1 VKHGVIKIVN
11 HWPQGPDRRGP
22 GVRQDRVRI
31 AVLSPLLAGAYY
43 GQVLKGIARQTAAL
57 GGRVVAIQTRDGR
70 LDGRYPWLPARAGS
84 RLAWEQA
91 DAFITVLDAADES
104 YLEAIRAEGKPVVMI
119 SYQLPGF
126 KCPQVMPDN
135 RSGVSEAV
143 AHLISHG
150 HSRIAFAGNLVRGRS
165 DDISERYEAY
175 KETLS
180 KHGLEPDPKLVFVG
194 PEDGGEAIAG
204 AMLRAG
210 LPCTAVVVATD
221 LIASG
226 MISALHEAGV
236 NLPSQLAMV
245 GFDDRDFASRVS
257 PPLATV
263 RQDFGRLGEIAAQLV
278 IEMVNGED
286 VPAGEYMAKT
296 TFVPR
301 ESCGCPAP
309 VLLQRPS
316 APGESAGQR
325 LCRDLTAQLAGSN
338 ATPRQVLVIAQFA
351 DEVARFCHH
360 LSESLS
366 PNSTSLRQAAD
377 SVYRAVPRGATVHT
391 VMECVQQ
398 YRRDLLSQSGYT
410 EERLM
415 ALDRCAFEVS
425 TTVNGAL
432 ARSQGVLISSLEE
445 SLRDE
450 HYVSLE
456 LVGMGRDGAGPKSLA
471 WLKGTHVKSACFA
484 VWGEGA
490 DESGPE
496 PLRVA
501 GVFGAGMAE
510 RLPIGSTLGI
520 ADFPPVASLVAEG
533 SEPDDLVLVLPVRT
547 PARHWGVLAVSG
559 QVEAATQTG
568 GDIYFQWTAMLGLA
582 LDHDALVEGTRA
594 SEERYALAA
603 RAANDGLW
611 DWDVPSGTVF
621 YSPRW
626 KAMLGYAEDEVG
638 STTSEWFSRVH
649 PEDSDELKDMVDRQ
663 LFGDEG
669 ALEFEHRL
677 IAKDGNY
684 RWGLCRAVAV
694 RGPGG
699 RAVRLVGSLT
709 DITERKELES
719 RLRQA
724 ALYDSLTGLPN
735 RLLFM
740 DRLEQAFARV
750 KRSPE
755 YQFCILFMD
764 LDGFKSVN
772 DNYGHAFGDLLLV
785 AVAERISAHL
795 RGNDTA
801 VRFGGD
807 EFAVLV
813 DSVKSMEHVHTIAK
827 RLQAKLS
834 APYGID
840 GHEVSVSATI
850 GIASSTTGYQTRE
863 DMIRDADAAMYRAKP
878 GERGSPVNFAKPKL
892 DTAEATVAM

>member
-1 VKHGVIKIVN
+1 
-11 HWPQGPDRRGP
+11 
-22 GVRQDRVRI
+22 VRI

-43 GQVLKGIARQTAAL
+43 GQVLKGIARQTASL

-70 LDGRYPWLPARAGS
+70 LDGTYPWLPAQAGGH
-84 RLAWEQA
+84 LAWDQV
-91 DAFITVLDAADES
+91 DAFITILDATDEA
-104 YLEAIRAEGKPVVMI
+104 YLEEIHALGKPVVMI
-119 SYQLPGF
+119 SYHLPGF

-135 RSGVSEAV
+135 RSGVAEAV

-150 HSRIAFAGNLVRGRS
+150 HSRIAFAGNLVQGRS
-165 DDISERYEAY
+165 DDISERYEVY
-175 KETLS
+175 LETLRE
-180 KHGLEPDPKLVFVG
+180 HGLEPDPKLVFVST
-194 PEDGGEAIAG
+194 EDGGEAIAG

-210 LPCTAVVVATD
+210 LPCTAVVAATD

-226 MISALHEAGV
+226 MVRALKDAGV
-236 NLPSQLAMV
+236 KLPSRLAVV
-245 GFDDRDFASRVS
+245 GFDDRDFAARVR

-263 RQDFGRLGEIAAQLV
+263 RQDFGRLGEMAARLV
-278 IEMVNGED
+278 VDMVNGEE
-286 VPAGEYMAKT
+286 VPAGGYAVKT

-309 VLLQRPS
+309 TLLQRPRL
-316 APGESAGQR
+316 PGESAGLR
-325 LCRDLTAQLAGSN
+325 LCRDLTALLAGPNPTS
-338 ATPRQVLVIAQFA
+338 PQELVISHFA

-360 LSESLS
+360 LLESLS
-366 PNSTSLRQAAD
+366 PNSASLREAAE
-377 SVYRAVPRGATVHT
+377 SVYRAFPRGATIPT

-398 YRRDLLSQSGYT
+398 YRRDLLSHHGYT

-415 ALDRCAFEVS
+415 ALDRCAYEVS
-425 TTVNGAL
+425 MTVNGAT
-432 ARSQGVLISSLEE
+432 ARSQGELNSSLEE

-450 HYVSLE
+450 HHVSLA
-456 LVGMGRDGAGPKSLA
+456 LVGMGREGAGPESLA

-484 VWGEGA
+484 VWGSGA
-490 DESGPE
+490 GDKDVGPQ

-501 GVFGAGMAE
+501 GVFGAGVGE
-510 RLPIGSTLGI
+510 RLPIGSTLSL
-520 ADFPPVASLVAEG
+520 ADFPPVASLIADG

-547 PARHWGVLAVSG
+547 AARHWGVLAVSG

-568 GDIYFQWTAMLGLA
+568 GDIYFQWTAMLGIA
-582 LDHDALVEGTRA
+582 LDHDALVEEIRA

-638 STTSEWFSRVH
+638 NTPAEWFSRVH
-649 PEDSDELKDMVDRQ
+649 PDDRHELKEMVDRQ
-663 LFGDEG
+663 LCRGEG
-669 ALEFEHRL
+669 SLEFEHRM
-677 IAKDGNY
+677 ITKDGSY

-699 RAVRLVGSLT
+699 RAARVVGSLT

-735 RLLFM
+735 RSLFT
-740 DRLEQAFARV
+740 DRLEQAFARA
-750 KRSPE
+750 KRSPD

-764 LDGFKSVN
+764 LDGFKAVN

-785 AVAERISAHL
+785 RFAERISAHL

-807 EFAVLV
+807 EFAVLL
-813 DSVKSMEHVHTIAK
+813 DSVKSVDHIRTIAK

-834 APYGID
+834 APYEIEGQ
-840 GHEVSVSATI
+840 EVAVSATI
-850 GIASSTTGYQTRE
+850 GIASNTTGYQSPE

-878 GERGSPVNFAKPKL
+878 GERGSHVSFARPKL
-892 DTAEATVAM
+892 DKAEAVGAQ